1 MGTSGR
7 AYGERVA
14 GPTAVEAEG
23 RALTALAGL
32 PVTRLAGVGPKK
44 ADGLAEVGIT
54 SILDLLLHYPRRYV
68 DRTNEARIAD
78 LTIGEEG
85 MVLAVVRRAES
96 RRTRNRRTMVQVD
109 VSDGSG
115 YLRCTFFNQPWRGK
129 QVTPRAAAGF

>member
-23 RALTALAGL
+23 RALTALAAL

-85 MVLAVVRRAES
+85 MVLAVVRRGGAPPPPH
-96 RRTRNRRTMVQVD
+96 RQTLV
-109 VSDGSG
+109 
-115 YLRCTFFNQPWRGK
+115 
-129 QVTPRAAAGF
+129 